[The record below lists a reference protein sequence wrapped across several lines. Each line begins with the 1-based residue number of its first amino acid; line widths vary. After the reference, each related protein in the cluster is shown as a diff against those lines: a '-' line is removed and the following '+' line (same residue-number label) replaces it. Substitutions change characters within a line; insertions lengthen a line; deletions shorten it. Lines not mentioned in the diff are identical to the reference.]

1 MKFEDVI
8 TAANNVAVAHDMPL
22 VFGDEAV
29 QNMFADTT
37 DVDFFTLD
45 VTGGRYDTVEFNGEP
60 TYSVVIRCMGTSHY
74 MRSDADEINTL
85 IRTDRLIREM
95 AAAFICK
102 FELSPLRFT
111 RVFNEYSSVK
121 SGWEIRF
128 DLYHT

>member
-1 MKFEDVI
+1 MTFEDVI
-8 TAANNVAVAHDMPL
+8 TAANNVAVANNMPL
-22 VFGDEAV
+22 VFGDAAV
-29 QNMFADTT
+29 QNMFADTV

-45 VTGGRYDTVEFNGEP
+45 VTGGQFAHSEFNGEP
-60 TYSVVIRCMGTSHY
+60 TYTVIVRCMGTSHY
-74 MRSDADEINTL
+74 MRSDADELDTL
-85 IRTDRLIREM
+85 IRTDRLLREM

-102 FELSPLRFT
+102 FEVSPLRFT